1 MAKKRRKTNL
11 IPDVKQIAVWII
23 TVIVSIVF
31 IFGLHA
37 LVTDDLKVF
46 DAGDA
51 YADKALVVEMGL
63 YVTDSH
69 DAGAEFVDSTQYF
82 YAEILSGER
91 QGQRVLAAQT
101 SDNYSNYDVEPVKVG
116 DKVILYNYG
125 TPQGDAEYV
134 FGGYERLDANLWL
147 ILAFFI
153 LLLIFGLFKGF
164 NTIVSLGFTCLAVFY
179 VYVPSILTGYNIYL
193 MTCVTCIYTIIM
205 TLLITNGATYK
216 SLTTILGCGFGVSVA
231 AILTLI
237 FDKVLRLTG
246 YLDEHSVYLQYLS
259 SGVKINL
266 NALIF
271 GMIVVGAMGAVMDV
285 AMDISSSLYEVHMQ
299 APHLK
304 FNELFMSGIRIGRDV
319 MGTMANTLVL
329 AYIGSSL
336 CSILLLITYSSSILE
351 LLNRENI
358 AVEILQAMIG
368 STAILLTIPLTSL
381 VCAFIYTDKHA
392 QHLKTSIR
400 NDDIPSDLNEF
411 SEWKPRSE
419 EQKKAEKNSDKQE
432 EYKSF
437 LPEDKPIDLYFTQAN
452 LKIAEYLKRSEIEIK
467 ELKKNQEDQKK

>member
-1 MAKKRRKTNL
+1 MSKKRKTKL
-11 IPDVKQIAVWII
+11 IPDIKQIAVWCI
-23 TVIVSIVF
+23 TVIISIVF
-31 IFGLHA
+31 IYGAHA
-37 LVTDDLKVF
+37 LVTDDLDVF
-46 DAGDA
+46 NAENA
-51 YADKALVVEMGL
+51 YADKALVTAMGL
-63 YVTDSH
+63 YVEDSH
-69 DAGAEFVDSTQYF
+69 DAGAEYIDATQYF

-91 QGQRVLAAQT
+91 KGQKVLAAQT
-101 SDNYSNYDVEPVKVG
+101 SDNYSNYDQEPVNVG

-125 TPQGDAEYV
+125 TPQGDAEYI
-134 FGGYERLDANLWL
+134 FGGYERLDANIGL
-147 ILAFFI
+147 IIAFFV
-153 LLLIFGLFKGF
+153 LLIVFGLFKGV
-164 NTIVSLGFTCLAVFY
+164 NTIISLGFTCLAVFY

-193 MTCVTCIYTIIM
+193 MTCITCVFTIIM

-216 SLTTILGCGFGVSVA
+216 SLTTILGCGFGVALA
-231 AILTLI
+231 AVITLI
-237 FDKVLRLTG
+237 YDKVLRLTG
-246 YLDEHSVYLQYLS
+246 YLDEHSIYLQYLS
-259 SGVKINL
+259 SGVEINL

-285 AMDISSSLYEVHMQ
+285 AMDISSSLYEVHIQ

-358 AVEILQAMIG
+358 AVEILQAMVG

-381 VCAFIYTDKHA
+381 VCAFVYTDKHA
-392 QHLKTSIR
+392 QHVKTSIR
-400 NDDIPSDLNEF
+400 NNNIPSDLSEF
-411 SEWKPRSE
+411 REWKPKKNTDKE
-419 EQKKAEKNSDKQE
+419 LQKTDNKTE

-437 LPEDKPIDLYFTQAN
+437 LPEDKPIDLYYTQAN
-452 LKIAEYLKRSEIEIK
+452 LKIAEYLKRTELEINE
-467 ELKKNQEDQKK
+467 KKAETDK